1 MKHPISSYI
10 CCLGLALAF
19 ADSSL
24 ALEPIESREPTIW
37 LGPQAVDV
45 HGSGIG
51 KSIPNISFSHL
62 HGDEDS
68 LFNVAGP
75 MGTAVFVRDPEC
87 PVSQRYGP
95 RSATLAKW
103 YKDKGIRS
111 VFIYLNNKLGAE
123 ALLQDAERLHTDGAL
138 VGRGSFVL
146 ADQLQVVSTGDA
158 FLLDADNKLVYRG
171 AIDDQYGFGY
181 TRDAPTHNYLRNAM
195 DALLNGVSIEVPATT
210 APGCV
215 IDADPAKDKLFPNIP
230 FDAQVS

>member
-1 MKHPISSYI
+1 MIHRVPFLV
-10 CCLGLALAF
+10 CGFGLLLIF
-19 ADSSL
+19 AGGST

-37 LGPQAVDV
+37 LGPQAVDAQE
-45 HGSGIG
+45 SGIG
-51 KSIPNISFSHL
+51 KSIPDIAFSHL
-62 HGDEDS
+62 HGGEDS
-68 LFNVAGP
+68 LYKVAGTR
-75 MGTAVFVRDPEC
+75 GTAVFVRDPEC

-95 RSATLAKW
+95 RSAALAKW

-111 VFIYLNNKLGAE
+111 VFIYLNNNLGAE
-123 ALLQDAERLHTDGAL
+123 ALVQDAKRLHTDGAL

-181 TRDAPTHNYLRNAM
+181 TRDAPTSNYLRNAM
-195 DALLNGVSIEVPATT
+195 DALLQGVSIEVPATT

-215 IDADPAKDKLFPNIP
+215 IDADPAKDRLFPNIP